1 MKEQIKNIA
10 TEWLMSFITFNT
22 INAIVAV
29 FFNKIADWELF
40 SYHLLGSFIGYAIC
54 FVLQFWIYRLFP
66 VLVKSVFSNMF
77 VLLLCLEVS
86 YFLLFRTSL
95 TYIIIRFAW
104 SDKNYMMFFY
114 PLCVIVIRAVSI
126 MKKSKILRQNL

>member
-1 MKEQIKNIA
+1 MKEQAKNIA
-10 TEWLMSFITFNT
+10 TEWLISFITFNI
-22 INAIVAV
+22 INI
-29 FFNKIADWELF
+29 FINILFNKIADWELF
-40 SYHLLGSFIGYAIC
+40 SYHLFGSFIGYAIC

-66 VLVKSVFSNMF
+66 VLVKPVFSNLF

-114 PLCVIVIRAVSI
+114 PLCLIAIRAVSI
-126 MKKSKILRQNL
+126 IKKSKILRQN